1 MNYEHNKKAEVAFE
15 LLTEVLQNDMD
26 EDLENFIGEVK
37 LLLDK
42 ALKIKQISNE
52 INSGSLE

>member
-15 LLTEVLQNDMD
+15 LLVDVLTNDLD
-26 EDLENFIGEVK
+26 EDLENFIGEVR

-42 ALKIKQISNE
+42 ALKIKRISDE
-52 INSGSLE
+52 INSGSL

>member
-15 LLTEVLQNDMD
+15 LLSDVLKNDMD

-42 ALKIKQISNE
+42 SLKIRQIADE
-52 INSGSLE
+52 INSGSL

>member
-15 LLTEVLQNDMD
+15 LLSDVLKNDMD

-42 ALKIKQISNE
+42 ALKIRQIADE
-52 INSGSLE
+52 INSGSL

>member
-1 MNYEHNKKAEVAFE
+1 MNYEHNQKAKLAFE
-15 LLTEVLQNDMD
+15 LLSDVLKNDMD

-42 ALKIKQISNE
+42 ALKIRQIADE
-52 INSGSLE
+52 INSGSL